1 MASKVY
7 FTNLRARN
15 NRSLLDKMEKLSQ
28 KAGLNQ
34 VIEPGDLV
42 AVKLHFG
49 EPGNLSYIRPPY
61 VRRMVDMIKKKG
73 GKPFLTDANTLY
85 KGWRSNSV
93 DHLQAAIEN
102 GFDYSVVGAPLI
114 IADGLTGKDYIK
126 VPIPGTHF
134 KEVNIG
140 SAAVHADAMVVM
152 THFKCHELTG
162 FGGAIK
168 NLGMGLGSRS
178 GKQQMHSDMLPQV
191 MEAKCTGC
199 AKCQK
204 WCPADAIVMEAWEGN
219 KKGQKSAIVDEKCL
233 GCGECAVTCTFDA
246 IRPSWRTTPETT
258 QEKMAEYA
266 LGAVIDKPGKVLY
279 VSFVMDISPEC
290 DCYGHNDAAIVP
302 NLGIMASTDA
312 VALDKACADLVNAL
326 PVLPGCMI
334 EGLPAGQDKFEAVH
348 PGIGWMA
355 TLKHAELLGMGSLD
369 YELSEI

>member
-1 MASKVY
+1 
-7 FTNLRARN
+7 
-15 NRSLLDKMEKLSQ
+15 
-28 KAGLNQ
+28 
-34 VIEPGDLV
+34 
-42 AVKLHFG
+42 
-49 EPGNLSYIRPPY
+49 
-61 VRRMVDMIKKKG
+61 
-73 GKPFLTDANTLY
+73 
-85 KGWRSNSV
+85 
-93 DHLQAAIEN
+93 
-102 GFDYSVVGAPLI
+102 
-114 IADGLTGKDYIK
+114 
-126 VPIPGTHF
+126 
-134 KEVNIG
+134 
-140 SAAVHADAMVVM
+140 MVVM

-191 MEAKCTGC
+191 LEAKCTGC

>member
-1 MASKVY
+1 MAARVY
-7 FTNLRARN
+7 FTNLRAKN
-15 NRSLLDKMEKLSQ
+15 NRSLLDKMEKVSQ

-34 VIEPGDLV
+34 IIESGDLV
-42 AVKLHFG
+42 AIKLHFG

-61 VRRMVDMIKKKG
+61 LRRMVELIKKKG
-73 GKPFLTDANTLY
+73 GKPFLTDSNTLY

-114 IADGLTGKDYIK
+114 IADGLTGKDFIK
-126 VPIPGTHF
+126 VPIPGVHF

-178 GKQQMHSDMLPQV
+178 GKQQMHSDMLPKVLEDQ
-191 MEAKCTGC
+191 CTGC

-204 WCPADAIVMEAWEGN
+204 WCPADAIVMEIWEGN
-219 KKGQKSAIVDEKCL
+219 KKGQKSTIISEKCL

-246 IRPSWRTTPETT
+246 IRPSWRTTPEAT
-258 QEKMAEYA
+258 QEKIAEYA

-279 VSFVMDISPEC
+279 VSFVMDISPNC

-312 VALDKACADLVNAL
+312 VALDRACADMVNAL
-326 PVLPGCMI
+326 PALPGSQI
-334 EGLPAGQDKFEAVH
+334 EGLPPGQDKFEAVH
-348 PGIGWMA
+348 PGVGWIA
-355 TLKHAELLGMGSLD
+355 TLLHAERLGMGSME
-369 YELSEI
+369 YELVEI